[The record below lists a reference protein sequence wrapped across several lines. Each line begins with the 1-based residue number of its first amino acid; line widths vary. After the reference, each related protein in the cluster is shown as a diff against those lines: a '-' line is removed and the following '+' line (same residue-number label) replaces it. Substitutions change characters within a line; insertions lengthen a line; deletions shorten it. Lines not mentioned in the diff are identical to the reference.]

1 MVGRWKPRHILKI
14 PQTRIQIG
22 PSHPSRLADHYKN
35 TLAHDLLYLH
45 YSHAPAAP
53 LPPLP
58 QPDPLDPYQIN
69 RKTPALKGN
78 RPLRRSA
85 PETTAENVTKLERII
100 LHTFVKEAIT
110 NKNAL
115 WSAAMAFKAMSGE
128 SYHGGGRL
136 SSEGVQVVQSTSGVA
151 EFKVRAGLQIA
162 TKVEMRGEKMYEFV
176 GSLVDFVL
184 PRIRDF
190 HGVAM
195 PVASSSSTSAS
206 ATAGIVSFGLPHTA
220 MGLFP
225 QIEVNVDAYPRTH
238 GMHIQFI
245 TNARGKGAQ
254 DRARALLSG
263 FRIPFIRG

>member
-14 PQTRIQIG
+14 PQVHIQLG
-22 PSHPSRLADHYKN
+22 PTHPSRLADHYN
-35 TLAHDLLYLH
+35 HTLAPDLLYLH
-45 YSHAPAAP
+45 YSHVPSGS
-53 LPPLP
+53 LPPVP
-58 QPDPLDPYQIN
+58 QPDPSDPYQRH

-78 RPLRRSA
+78 RPLRPAA
-85 PETTAENVTKLERII
+85 PETTPENVTRLERII
-100 LHTFVKEAIT
+100 LHTMVKEALT
-110 NKNAL
+110 NKNTL
-115 WSAAMAFKAMSGE
+115 WPAAMAFKAISGE

-136 SSEGVQVVQSTSGVA
+136 STQGVQIIQSSSGVA

-162 TKVEMRGEKMYEFV
+162 TKVEMRGEKMYEFI

-184 PRIRDF
+184 PRLRDF
-190 HGVAM
+190 RGVPM

-225 QIEVNVDAYPRTH
+225 QIEVNVDAYPRMS